1 MKFILAKYFSD
12 HTTFVRPVAIQ
23 NKLGVHT
30 GIHIIYVF
38 MYGII
43 APSLLPCAAHAALTL
58 NFGVF
63 RLYVNS
69 SSMILRKSLLIT

>member
-43 APSLLPCAAHAALTL
+43 APSLLHCTHAAAFTL

-63 RLYVNS
+63 V
-69 SSMILRKSLLIT
+69 